1 MILEHSQQSP
11 TCTRIIYS
19 HNPFVSISRSQ
30 HKARTS
36 AILIKLDHVYR
47 TMIYTDKT
55 NDWQSPRLSTAM
67 HSLYQIFDRPWDIY
81 LPLYRRDK
89 SHLVPS
95 MFLTNFIEHLINAFI
110 ITSYGWRLTRS
121 KWSNPQVENHD
132 ELRSKDY
139 TL

>member
-1 MILEHSQQSP
+1 MILGHSQQSP

-36 AILIKLDHVYR
+36 VILIKLDHVYR
-47 TMIYTDKT
+47 TLIYTDKQT
-55 NDWQSPRLSTAM
+55 TDIHLVWARPCISQ
-67 HSLYQIFDRPWDIY
+67 YQIFDRPKDIY
-81 LPLYRRDK
+81 LPLYGRDK
-89 SHLVPS
+89 SHLAPS

-121 KWSNPQVENHD
+121 KWTNLQVKTHD